1 MTLICRLMLN
11 LHQAADVGMDTA
23 VPNEID
29 LETIE
34 FSNQPTANE
43 DNFREAQV
51 NYAVYAGELDKC
63 RVFIS
68 AQVIHPI

>member
-1 MTLICRLMLN
+1 MLN